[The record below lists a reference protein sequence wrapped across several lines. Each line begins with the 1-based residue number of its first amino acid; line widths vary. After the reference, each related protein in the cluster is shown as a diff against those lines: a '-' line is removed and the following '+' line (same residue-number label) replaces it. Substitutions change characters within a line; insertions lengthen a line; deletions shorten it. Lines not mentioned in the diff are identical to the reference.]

1 MAPDTMAQ
9 SGRTGASRRR
19 LLGGASLAVGSLA
32 LAACGARES
41 GGTPPQSAPTQ
52 VKFDAPQEIAFW
64 HPQSGSNGAALQVMV
79 DKFNATN
86 DKKIT
91 IRSEFQQNY
100 NELNAKNL
108 AALSAGTPPDLT
120 VAYENWVADY
130 MKGGHMV
137 DLDEYVR
144 DRNLG
149 FSKDSL
155 EDIFPSYLDGLRF
168 AQYGNKLLSFPF
180 TKSLVVMYVNEE
192 LMHKGGVREVPK
204 TWNEFATAIGQ
215 ISRGDSQLLID
226 PNLTAT
232 VDLQKDPSR
241 GRTYGWGNYPSAST
255 VNAWA
260 YSRGGTML
268 TADNKQVRFTEAPYL
283 ESFQLTEDAF
293 KRQHAYNPPRQPG
306 NDYDFVANRLAF
318 VMMSSTS
325 RPFLRRTMQTNG
337 REQMPWRLAII
348 PQKDAGRPATVQY
361 GANIAVFK
369 TTPAKQAASWAF
381 IRWFTDRD
389 QDVQWS
395 ITSSYMP
402 IRKSSS
408 ETAALKAHWESA
420 DPQGR
425 QAFEI
430 SKFARP
436 EPNIRG
442 ADAIRPVI
450 QTALR
455 EVMEGKKSSRQALED
470 AAREANN
477 ILQQNA

>member
-1 MAPDTMAQ
+1 MAT
-9 SGRTGASRRR
+9 SGVSRRR
-19 LLGGASLAVGSLA
+19 ILGGAGMAVGSVA
-32 LAACGARES
+32 LAACGAAGS
-41 GGTPPQSAPTQ
+41 GGTQAQSPSSQ

-64 HPQSGSNGAALQVMV
+64 HPQSGSNGAALQAMV

-91 IRSEFQQNY
+91 INATFQQNY

-108 AALSAGTPPDLT
+108 AALSAGTPPEFT

-130 MKGGHMV
+130 AKGGHMV
-137 DLDEYVR
+137 DLDDYVK
-144 DRNLG
+144 DKNLG
-149 FSKDSL
+149 LTKESL
-155 EDIFPSYLDGLRF
+155 NDIYPSYLDGLRF

-192 LMHKGGVREVPK
+192 LMQKGGVREVPK

-215 ISRGDSQLLID
+215 LSRGDQTLLID
-226 PNLTAT
+226 PSLATADT
-232 VDLQKDPSR
+232 LKDPSR
-241 GRTYGWGNYPSAST
+241 GRTYGWGNYASAST
-255 VNAWA
+255 INAWA
-260 YSRGGTML
+260 YSRGGSML
-268 TADNKQVRFTEAPYL
+268 TADNKQVRFTELPYL

-306 NDYDFVANRLAF
+306 NDYDFVANRMAF
-318 VMMSSTS
+318 IMMSSTS
-325 RPFLRRTMQTNG
+325 RPFVRNTMKNNG
-337 REQMPWRLAII
+337 REKMPWRVAII
-348 PQKDAGRPATVQY
+348 PQKDPSKPATVQY

-369 TTPAKQAASWAF
+369 TTPAKQAAAWAF
-381 IRWFTDRD
+381 IKWFTDRD

-408 ETAALKAHWESA
+408 ETPTLKGHWEST
-420 DPQGR
+420 DPQGK

-442 ADAIRPVI
+442 TEPIRPLI
-450 QTALR
+450 QKALMG
-455 EVMEGKKSSRQALED
+455 VMEGKTNSKAALEE
-470 AAREANN
+470 AAREANT